1 MAFFVVGLL
10 VSSVG
15 FVLMSYGRKLQ
26 RPPQLV
32 AGVCLLV
39 VPYLVPTVPWLLL
52 TTALLMGLMWA
63 ALMREW

>member
-15 FVLMSYGRKLQ
+15 FVLLSYGRKLA

-32 AGVCLLV
+32 AGVVLLLV
-39 VPYLVPTVPWLLL
+39 PYVVPTILWLLFATVL
-52 TTALLMGLMWA
+52 VIALMWA
-63 ALMREW
+63 ALMRDW

>member
-15 FVLMSYGRKLQ
+15 FVLLSYGRKLQ

-32 AGVCLLV
+32 AGVVLLV
-39 VPYLVPTVPWLLL
+39 LPYVVPTILWLLL
-52 TTALLMGLMWA
+52 ATVLIVGLMWA
-63 ALMREW
+63 ALMRDW

>member
-15 FVLMSYGRKLQ
+15 FVLLSYGRKLQ

-32 AGVCLLV
+32 AGVVLLV
-39 VPYLVPTVPWLLL
+39 VPYLVPTILWLLL
-52 TTALLMGLMWA
+52 ATVLIVALMWA